1 MKTHR
6 SHRFTAA
13 ASVLVLLALLALPAP
28 SAWAATGPDESLA
41 LVDAMVEAHGGM
53 EAWASAP
60 TVTFTDEF
68 RSGEATEGQPMR
80 VTVEQG
86 PRRAYIDLPGTDM
99 RMAWDG
105 ERAWSESWQVP
116 MPPRFVALLDYYFL
130 NLPWMAT
137 DPGVILSEVGSG
149 TLPGDDTEYR
159 TVEMNFDP
167 GTGDTPD
174 DYYLLYIHP
183 ETHRLAATEYTVT
196 YNSLLPEGMDSTPV
210 HLLVYDEWTEV
221 DGLLVP
227 TAYTI
232 YEGEAVYA
240 SNVIR
245 DWSFDEPFD
254 ASRMEMPD
262 GAVVDESQ
270 P

>member
-1 MKTHR
+1 M
-6 SHRFTAA
+6 
-13 ASVLVLLALLALPAP
+13 
-28 SAWAATGPDESLA
+28 
-41 LVDAMVEAHGGM
+41 
-53 EAWASAP
+53 
-60 TVTFTDEF
+60 TFE
-68 RSGEATEGQPMR
+68 
-80 VTVEQG
+80 
-86 PRRAYIDLPGTDM
+86 
-99 RMAWDG
+99 
-105 ERAWSESWQVP
+105 
-116 MPPRFVALLDYYFL
+116 
-130 NLPWMAT
+130 
-137 DPGVILSEVGSG
+137 
-149 TLPGDDTEYR
+149 
-159 TVEMNFDP
+159 P

-196 YNSLLPEGMDSTPV
+196 YTSLLPEGMDSTPV
-210 HLLVYDEWTEV
+210 HLLVYDEWSEV